1 MGKPEIITQ
10 GDGSFLNGPELYA
23 NDGAIHA
30 EINGNLEPH
39 TNIKLVRSYSHV
51 TGWALPRQTLNTT
64 GENYWGGGIA
74 GPQLRVAFSWLAPR
88 DCALLHCQAIGYAE
102 GSVNGGQDFLS
113 DFSSGVAGTAAAA
126 QGYDNHVNFQVDV
139 YNPRDDTSTGVI
151 GPLSVT
157 SANHDYIAVPSPLVE
172 VPAGNIVQVKLQNSA
187 DAHPAF
193 NPYVQFTLLLREEH
207 L

>member
-51 TGWALPRQTLNTT
+51 TGWALPKQTMDQPLLEFWDGLGMNPVFT
-64 GENYWGGGIA
+64 WI
-74 GPQLRVAFSWLAPR
+74 APR

-102 GSVNGGQDFLS
+102 GNSNGTQSVFS
-113 DFSSGVAGTAAAA
+113 DFSAGLTVSGFNNYA
-126 QGYDNHVNFQVDV
+126 DFQVDV
-139 YNPRDDTSTGVI
+139 YNPRDDKLATAITAASITTADADVI
-151 GPLSVT
+151 SVA
-157 SANHDYIAVPSPLVE
+157 SPAFDIAS
-172 VPAGNIVQVKLQNSA
+172 GNVVQVKLKKPSSA
-187 DAHPAF
+187 HVTF